1 MIVNDINSCCWCSKI
16 INENKLVI
24 KRLTRFHR
32 RIVPTEKIST
42 PHFSKNDLKL
52 FHRDLSLVFIVYFVI
67 LAYIELWKIDHNSLC
82 NEYTICQVIS
92 LNVNLV
98 EIINLIHSRCCNVH
112 KIVLRNYLGNIK
124 TNIGLPSIR
133 ECDI

>member
-1 MIVNDINSCCWCSKI
+1 MIVKDINSCCWCSKI

-24 KRLTRFHR
+24 KGLTRFHR
-32 RIVPTEKIST
+32 RIVATEKIST
-42 PHFSKNDLKL
+42 PHCNKNDSKS
-52 FHRDLSLVFIVYFVI
+52 FYRDLSLVFILFLVI
-67 LAYIELWKIDHNSLC
+67 LANFELWKINHNSLSTLV
-82 NEYTICQVIS
+82 YQVIS

-98 EIINLIHSRCCNVH
+98 EMINLTHSRCCNVR
-112 KIVLRNYLGNIK
+112 KIVLQNDLGNIK